1 MRREPPLRATRP
13 AEPQRAVLR
22 AERHFDAASAHGAP
36 RVETGQGAAV
46 ARAPGPARRPARRRP
61 RRRLAR
67 IIRALPLLLSLALA
81 VWALTTNPFARPFLR
96 ASEAEVREALDRAL
110 AHALTPRRLGE
121 EIGSALAEEDLDRI
135 DMLLPVAARVG
146 VTPGIEQ
153 AEQIAAL
160 REQKESVGAKVEACG
175 ICAADIANC
184 PSLEMLAYCGIPLEL
199 TPIGDLNALRRAGMA
214 YLAGDEVDEVE
225 VTLATVGLAATGALV
240 FTGGTSASVKAG
252 STALRMGRRL
262 RTLTPGFLDE
272 LGRAMDPAMLRRLLA
287 GTGDAA
293 DTARL
298 ARTEAVAGDVSR
310 VVRNTSMTDGVLL
323 LRHVDSAEDAARL
336 ARVSDVAGSETRGV
350 MEVLGK
356 SRTFRTL
363 VRLSDH
369 AVAVAALIW
378 LGFAQA
384 LTALGGW
391 LGTRMLRPAARG
403 VAGRL
408 ER

>member
-13 AEPQRAVLR
+13 DAPQRPVLR
-22 AERHFDAASAHGAP
+22 AERHFDPAVGTRAP
-36 RVETGQGAAV
+36 RVETGQGRAADHI
-46 ARAPGPARRPARRRP
+46 AAPRRP

-67 IIRALPLLLSLALA
+67 GIRALPLLLSLALGI
-81 VWALTTNPFARPFLR
+81 WALSTNPFAQPFLS
-96 ASEAEVREALDRAL
+96 ASEAEVRRALDMAL
-110 AHALTPRRLGE
+110 AQTLTPDRLAQ
-121 EIGSALAEEDLDRI
+121 EIGAALEAEDLDRI

-146 VTPGIEQ
+146 VSPDVEQ
-153 AEQIAAL
+153 AELIAAL
-160 REQKESVGAKVEACG
+160 REEKDSVWGKVEACG

-184 PSLEMLAYCGIPLEL
+184 PSLQMLAYCGIPLEL
-199 TPIGDLNALRRAGMA
+199 TPIGDLNALRRAGGNYFSGA
-214 YLAGDEVDEVE
+214 DVDAVE
-225 VTLATVGLAATGALV
+225 VTLAAVGLAATGTLAL
-240 FTGGTSASVKAG
+240 TGGTSATVKAG
-252 STALRMGRRL
+252 ATALRMGRRL
-262 RTLTPGFLDE
+262 RTLTPSFLDE
-272 LGRAMDPAMLRRLLA
+272 LARLADPAMLRRLVSGA
-287 GTGDAA
+287 GEAA

-298 ARTEAVAGDVSR
+298 ARAETVAGDVSR
-310 VVRNTSMTDGVLL
+310 VVRNSSMTDGVLL

-369 AVAVAALIW
+369 AFAAAALLW
-378 LGFAQA
+378 LAFAQA

-403 VAGRL
+403 VAAHL